1 MGSSL
6 STMLMSSVS
15 FCSFCSLCLIA
26 RWDLYLY
33 DGEMSLFRVAIG
45 ILKMHGTMLMR
56 LDMGGILHFLHNI
69 PEDMNEQLLFDTYVA
84 KIDITSRHFK
94 QLNKKVRLRKKK
106 KNGKH

>member
-1 MGSSL
+1 M
-6 STMLMSSVS
+6 
-15 FCSFCSLCLIA
+15 
-26 RWDLYLY
+26 YLY

-45 ILKMHGTMLMR
+45 ILKMHVTMLMR